1 MDSDIEEFKT
11 KRTGT
16 RVLASLFF
24 AADNGREVM
33 NMNKT
38 KTILMVMLVVGA
50 RVLPSQSCATVSP
63 EEFVNVTDESAIIV
77 WDAARKREHFIR
89 GATFDSAARDIGFL
103 VPTPSV
109 PELKAADRGAFAIL
123 QKVLL
128 PKVEYR
134 SRNHFEFGLLLAGR
148 RIRNTFNAAGNA
160 MSEEGHVDILQTQT
174 VAGYDATTLKANDTA
189 ALNRWLNQ
197 NGYLVK
203 ADLRDWLAPYIAK
216 GWVITAFKIR
226 KADKNSRS
234 FSSQLVRMSFDTDK
248 PFYPYR
254 EPASQRQGAARKKP
268 RSLRVFFIGD
278 QRVAGVLGTQQKR
291 AWPGVLRWS
300 DDLANHLD
308 ESQRVTLAK
317 NLAMKPEQ
325 FPAKLRMTSF
335 EDFSSPRPGV
345 EDVYFKASS
354 AQGTMLPPPII
365 RWTVRW
371 ITIPLDVIFV
381 VGGVLLFATYAWL
394 LRARNS

>member
-1 MDSDIEEFKT
+1 
-11 KRTGT
+11 
-16 RVLASLFF
+16 
-24 AADNGREVM
+24 
-33 NMNKT
+33 MNKT
-38 KTILMVMLVVGA
+38 KAAVVAMLVMGA
-50 RVLPSQSCATVSP
+50 RVLPLQSCAPVSP
-63 EEFVNVTDESAIIV
+63 EELVNVTDESAVIV
-77 WDAARKREHFIR
+77 WDAVRKREHFVR
-89 GATFDSAARDIGFL
+89 GATFDSSARDIGFL

-109 PELKAADRGAFAIL
+109 PELKAADRSAFTVL

-128 PKVEYR
+128 PKVENR
-134 SRNHFEFGLLLAGR
+134 TRNHFELGLLLAGR

-160 MSEEGHVDILQTQT
+160 MSEEGHVGILQTQS
-174 VAGYDATTLKANDTA
+174 VAGYDATTLKAKDTS
-189 ALNRWLNQ
+189 ALNHWLKK
-197 NGYLVK
+197 NGYVAK
-203 ADLRDWLAPYIAK
+203 TDLRDWLAPYVSK

-226 KADKNSRS
+226 KANQNSS
-234 FSSQLVRMSFDTDK
+234 HFNSQLVRMSFDTDK

-254 EPASQRQGAARKKP
+254 EPASQRTGIAQRTP

-291 AWPGVLRWS
+291 VWPGVARWS

-308 ESQRVTLAK
+308 ESQRATLAK

-345 EDVYFKASS
+345 EDVYFEASS
-354 AQGTMLPPPII
+354 EQGTMLPPPII

-371 ITIPLDVIFV
+371 IVIPLDVIFG